1 MSRVGRVVEKLLAGR
16 RLRRVRIDPDSDAEL
31 RTAILLRSARVGA
44 GSVREEFVTSL
55 QQRLSAELATDAATP
70 PASVTRRRRFVQLAA
85 TAAASI
91 GVGVGIDRLVLAG
104 GGVVAAGQPATPR
117 ELQPDSGAW
126 LAVFPSSDLPE
137 GGVRRF
143 DLGTVTGFLRRTNG
157 TVAGVSGICTHYP
170 CRLVLNETAHELEC
184 PCHRAAFSVT
194 GAVLRHELPIQLGP
208 LPGFEVREVDGMVQV
223 FAPRTP
229 GS

>member
-16 RLRRVRIDPDSDAEL
+16 RLRRARLDPDSDSEL

-55 QQRLSAELATDAATP
+55 QQRLSAELATDAAP

-104 GGVVAAGQPATPR
+104 GGVVAAPATPK

-126 LAVFPSSDLPE
+126 LAVMRGSDLPE

-143 DLGTVTGFLRRTNG
+143 DLGTISGFLRRTNG
-157 TVAGVSGICTHYP
+157 TVAAVSGICTHYP

-184 PCHRAAFSVT
+184 PCHRAAFAVT

-208 LPGFEVREVDGMVQV
+208 LPGFEVREVDGMVEV
-223 FAPRTP
+223 FAPT

>member
-1 MSRVGRVVEKLLAGR
+1 MSRLGRVVESVLRQR
-16 RLRRVRIDPDSDAEL
+16 RIRRVRIDPESDAEL

-55 QQRLSAELATDAATP
+55 QQRLSAELATDPAP
-70 PASVTRRRRFVQLAA
+70 PAPVTRRRRFVQLAM
-85 TAAASI
+85 TAAASV
-91 GVGVGIDRLVLAG
+91 GVGVGIDRLVVSGAA
-104 GGVVAAGQPATPR
+104 VAAPPPATPR
-117 ELQPDSGAW
+117 ELMPDNGIW
-126 LAVFPSSDLPE
+126 LAVLPSGDLPE
-137 GGVRRF
+137 GGVHRF
-143 DLGTVTGFLRRTNG
+143 DLGTVTGFVRRTNG
-157 TVAGVSGICTHYP
+157 TVGAVSGICTHFA
-170 CRLVLNETAHELEC
+170 CRLVLNEAANELDC

-208 LPGFEVREVDGMVQV
+208 LPGFEVREVNGMVEV